1 MRKNG
6 DFAEL
11 TEATPAFS
19 GPDYLRAIFSL
30 KRYSSMQGWADQQRN
45 VRTPR
50 PFSAACHG
58 RLGAYA
64 QASE

>member
-11 TEATPAFS
+11 TEAKPAFS

-30 KRYSSMQGWADQQRN
+30 KRYSSMQGWAARRTN
-45 VRTPR
+45 VRTHGR
-50 PFSAACHG
+50 LSTACHG
-58 RLGAYA
+58 RLGAHA
-64 QASE
+64 HAAK